1 MTPIQQIKALLT
13 VRSSV
18 DTGDALGDVGDALGD
33 VGDALGDVGDAP
45 PAQQNVYLSLVKIGP
60 PQPTSSME
68 ADLRE
73 RGFSQDRINRMTP
86 AEAWEILRAAPPEF
100 ASCGATLDVSPPA
113 QANPAA
119 ATPTPDTLAFEAEAH
134 RLADQLGRLH
144 QDGVILHR
152 SAKDPEACF
161 YASLLR
167 SFDATYI
174 GKIIP
179 SAVE

>member
-1 MTPIQQIKALLT
+1 MTPTQQIKALLT

-18 DTGDALGDVGDALGD
+18 DTGDALGDVGDT
-33 VGDALGDVGDAP
+33 GDAR
-45 PAQQNVYLSLVKIGP
+45 PAQQNVCPSLVKIGP

-73 RGFSQDRINRMTP
+73 RGFSQDRINRMTL
-86 AEAWEILRAAPPEF
+86 AEVWEILPAPES
-100 ASCGATLDVSPPA
+100 ASCGAKLDESPPA

-119 ATPTPDTLAFEAEAH
+119 ATPTPDTLEFEAEAR

-144 QDGVILHR
+144 QDGVIPNR
-152 SAKDPEACF
+152 SAEDSEAWF

-174 GKIIP
+174 GKVIP
-179 SAVE
+179 SAAE